1 MSLKSLPVVSIE
13 DVVERQLCTGCG
25 VCEYLEPDRYQMSDV
40 TDLGRRPIVRDKA
53 TATSNAALESCPGVR
68 LSHDTTQF
76 PAGTIVALVPGWGP
90 VLEVWEGYSGDEQ
103 IRLAGSSGGA
113 ATSLALHCLEHE
125 GMAGVLHTGARKDV
139 PYLNETV
146 FSQSREDL
154 LSRAGS
160 RYSPAS
166 PCDRLSRIEQEP
178 APSVFIGKPCDVAAV
193 HAARKGRPQL
203 DQKLGLTLAFFC
215 AGTPSTKGLFE
226 LMKQVGVADPA
237 TVTFVKFRGNGWP
250 GMWTVRWGTSDG
262 ETHEKEMTY
271 ADSWGFLQKYRQWRC
286 YICPDHTGEFADI
299 AVGDPWYRPVEPGEA
314 GKSLIIVRTER
325 GREILKR
332 AVASGK
338 IVLETS
344 DPSLL
349 PRSQP
354 NLLQTRGKL
363 WGRLWALRMFGGA
376 VPQFQGFS
384 TFRFWLK
391 LSMIDKV
398 RSFTGTV
405 KRIKTKRLNKRIK
418 ISS

>member
-1 MSLKSLPVVSIE
+1 M
-13 DVVERQLCTGCG
+13 
-25 VCEYLEPDRYQMSDV
+25 EPNRYQMSDV
-40 TDLGRRPIVRDKA
+40 TDLGRRPILRDGA

-68 LSHDTTQF
+68 LSHDTTKF

-160 RYSPAS
+160 RYAPAS
-166 PCDRLSRIEQEP
+166 PCDRLSRIEQES

-193 HAARKGRPQL
+193 HTARKGRPQL

-250 GMWTVRWGTSDG
+250 GMWQVRWGTSDG

-354 NLLQTRGKL
+354 NLLQTRGSL
-363 WGRLWALRMFGGA
+363 WARLWALRVFGGA
-376 VPQFQGFS
+376 VPQFHGFS

-405 KRIKTKRLNKRIK
+405 KRIKTKQLNKRIK
-418 ISS
+418 VNRP